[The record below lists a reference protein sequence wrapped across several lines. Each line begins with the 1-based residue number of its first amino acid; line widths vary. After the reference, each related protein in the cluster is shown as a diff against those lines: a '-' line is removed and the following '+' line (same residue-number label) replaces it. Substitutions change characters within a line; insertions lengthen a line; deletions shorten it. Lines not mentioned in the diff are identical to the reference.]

1 MGPGRNEEE
10 DPKQAESKQPG
21 QEEPAE
27 PTEMRA
33 EGLSEGCDVRGT
45 MEELLI
51 ATLAAKAAVTL
62 AGDGM
67 TNRQESLPV
76 PQAWR

>member
-33 EGLSEGCDVRGT
+33 EGLSEGRDIRGT

-51 ATLAAKAAVTL
+51 ATLLQRPPLRLLGT
-62 AGDGM
+62 
-67 TNRQESLPV
+67 E
-76 PQAWR
+76 